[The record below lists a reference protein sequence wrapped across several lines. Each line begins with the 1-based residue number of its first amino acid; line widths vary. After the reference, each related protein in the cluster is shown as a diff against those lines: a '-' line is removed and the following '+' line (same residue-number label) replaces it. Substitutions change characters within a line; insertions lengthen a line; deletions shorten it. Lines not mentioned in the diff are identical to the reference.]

1 VFLPSHAAVNVGKVL
16 FPLFALA
23 LELPET
29 YFDDK
34 VGLVLGNHSFFFE
47 RERRLIEH
55 LQTQNSA
62 ATMKALRYPSQ
73 DGHPEIDDVI
83 PGVGAHTECLI
94 FSASFLPL
102 LMSSVVSRSD
112 YQRSDGLL

>member
-1 VFLPSHAAVNVGKVL
+1 MFLPSHAAVNVGKVL

-34 VGLVLGNHSFFFE
+34 VGLILGDYSFFS
-47 RERRLIEH
+47 RRLIKR

-94 FSASFLPL
+94 FFASFLL
-102 LMSSVVSRSD
+102 FLMSFVVSRSD